1 MQSQVIRPLLFLG
14 IAVFGVMVV
23 WAGVQ
28 AQDGVLFVENDRVGM
43 GTAIPETA
51 LDVFGTDAGSET
63 RLRIRNSASN
73 TVNRTM
79 LELINDNGGTQFFLT
94 SGSRGTTWQFSN
106 TGSFIVSLVGTSGP
120 ELTVRKNG
128 SVRMGPG
135 RNTTFNLSPDG
146 NLEIT
151 GALSENSS
159 RTVKRDFATVD
170 GREVLDRVRELPIA
184 SWNYKFDDPSIRHLG
199 PVAEDFHGAFALGAS
214 ERQISSLDTSGV
226 ALAAIQGLS
235 ELVDEKDA
243 RISRLE
249 KANEEMAARLEALE
263 KALASPK

>member
-1 MQSQVIRPLLFLG
+1 MVRCVWDPVGIRLSTFRP
-14 IAVFGVMVV
+14 
-23 WAGVQ
+23 
-28 AQDGVLFVENDRVGM
+28 
-43 GTAIPETA
+43 TAT
-51 LDVFGTDAGSET
+51 S
-63 RLRIRNSASN
+63 RLRALYRKTPVGRSSAIS
-73 TVNRTM
+73 
-79 LELINDNGGTQFFLT
+79 
-94 SGSRGTTWQFSN
+94 
-106 TGSFIVSLVGTSGP
+106 
-120 ELTVRKNG
+120 
-128 SVRMGPG
+128 
-135 RNTTFNLSPDG
+135 
-146 NLEIT
+146 
-151 GALSENSS
+151 
-159 RTVKRDFATVD
+159 TVD
-170 GREVLDRVRELPIA
+170 GREVLGRVRELPIA